1 MDDLEIT
8 GIKVDKFKSQIALR
22 WKMEDLGV
30 AKSVVGIH
38 ISWLK
43 KHSHFMKQSSLTKNI
58 LERFK
63 FEHPK
68 TVMTPLPVTLKLY
81 QSSD

>member
-43 KHSHFMKQSSLTKNI
+43 NVVI
-58 LERFK
+58 L
-63 FEHPK
+63 
-68 TVMTPLPVTLKLY
+68 
-81 QSSD
+81 